1 MEKQKGIIIAG
12 PTASGK
18 SGCAVRLAQRINGA
32 VINADSMQIY
42 VDLPILT
49 AIPDEDEQGG
59 VPHYGYQIMD
69 GAERCSV
76 GRWLDLTRGYVRD
89 VVDDGQVPILV
100 GGTGMYI
107 RAAMEGISPLP
118 DIEPEY
124 RDQATEMHQMMG
136 GATFRAALA
145 ERDPVLA
152 ERLHDGDTQRLIRGM
167 EVALATGRPLSQWQD
182 IPPAGEIDLDWTVVR
197 LAPPRDELYAKIDQR
212 YPIMLAHG
220 GIDEA
225 RSFAARCLDPSLPL
239 MKAVGLPPLLS
250 YFKEEIDLD
259 EAVALSCRDSRRYAK
274 RQTTWFNNQLQ
285 DNICEDFG
293 YEKQFSESFFEKILS
308 IITFRG

>member
-1 MEKQKGIIIAG
+1 
-12 PTASGK
+12 
-18 SGCAVRLAQRINGA
+18 
-32 VINADSMQIY
+32 
-42 VDLPILT
+42 
-49 AIPDEDEQGG
+49 
-59 VPHYGYQIMD
+59 MD
-69 GAERCSV
+69 G
-76 GRWLDLTRGYVRD
+76 
-89 VVDDGQVPILV
+89 GQ
-100 GGTGMYI
+100 
-107 RAAMEGISPLP
+107 
-118 DIEPEY
+118 
-124 RDQATEMHQMMG
+124 
-136 GATFRAALA
+136 
-145 ERDPVLA
+145 
-152 ERLHDGDTQRLIRGM
+152 
-167 EVALATGRPLSQWQD
+167 
-182 IPPAGEIDLDWTVVR
+182 AG
-197 LAPPRDELYAKIDQR
+197 PPRDELYAKIDQR

-308 IITFRG
+308 IITFGVDPCSQLWKKASSNDVSPVGAFF